1 MLLKREFQTN
11 SFLFPSWIRFL
22 GAFVCEG
29 NFLLPKTE
37 GHHSEWST
45 KTTSIFLRSPPVSTV
60 WIERPKGALMQTAFA
75 CVGSF
80 TPKPRTN
87 GSRPAPLD
95 PFPTV
100 RRLDAVNV
108 WPFNHHEGE
117 RPRPL
122 DPSQPCAGWMPGTL
136 IRSITTKGRACPL
149 DPSPRHIALDGGI
162 VATMPQE
169 R

>member
-1 MLLKREFQTN
+1 
-11 SFLFPSWIRFL
+11 
-22 GAFVCEG
+22 
-29 NFLLPKTE
+29 
-37 GHHSEWST
+37 
-45 KTTSIFLRSPPVSTV
+45 
-60 WIERPKGALMQTAFA
+60 MQTAFA

-117 RPRPL
+117 RP
-122 DPSQPCAGWMPGTL
+122 
-136 IRSITTKGRACPL
+136 CPL
-149 DPSPRHIALDGGI
+149 DPSPRPRALDGGI